1 MGQAVSK
8 APAAGAQSLQD
19 VVQAKE
25 AMLAYALLW

>member
-8 APAAGAQSLQD
+8 APAAGASILD